1 MSVLLW
7 ASGHGAAFQERLS
20 RTLAMAEALGT
31 RGLGTRIALPVEE
44 AALGWLDRAGVRNP
58 VLLPERGC
66 ELRAVLGARGGADAI
81 VADVERPLSR
91 ADVRALAAGNP
102 LVVVEGRGPGLAEAD
117 VVVALEP
124 DARRSRALSGPGY
137 APLRRAVRLAGD
149 LRGRPPRPTPLVVVH
164 VDARDDAGV
173 IARIL
178 GGIAMARDAGTR
190 LVGRLVADPLVAA
203 EPRLAGLARR
213 FDLSPPTAVS
223 PDASIASLVE
233 ADVAVVTGGMVAYEA
248 VACGVPTIV
257 MGAPRG
263 ISTLAAAGAAVSLPA
278 GATEERVAAAIIA
291 IATSPERREALVA
304 ASRTLVDGLG
314 ADRIADRLIALLAV
328 TRAADVRER
337 RVG

>member
-7 ASGHGAAFQERLS
+7 ASGRGAAFQERLS

-31 RGLGTRIALPVEE
+31 RGLGTRVALPAEA

-58 VLLPERGC
+58 VLLPERDS
-66 ELRAVLGARGGADAI
+66 ELRAVLRARGGAYAI

-91 ADVRALAAGNP
+91 ADVRALSGGNP

-124 DARRSRALSGPGY
+124 DARRSRALSGPEY

-149 LRGRPPRPTPLVVVH
+149 LRGWPPRPIPLVVVH
-164 VDARDDAGV
+164 LDARDDAGM
-173 IARIL
+173 IARVL

-190 LVGRLVADPLVAA
+190 LVARVVADPRIAA

-213 FDLSPPTAVS
+213 FELSPPTSVW

-233 ADVAVVTGGMVAYEA
+233 ADVAVVTSAMVAYEA

-257 MGAPRG
+257 VGAPRG
-263 ISTLAAAGAAVSLPA
+263 ISPLAAGGAAVSLPA
-278 GATEERVAAAIIA
+278 AAAEERVAAALTA
-291 IATSPERREALVA
+291 LATSPARRSSLA
-304 ASRTLVDGLG
+304 ATSRTLVDGLG
-314 ADRIADRLIALLAV
+314 ADRIADRLLALLAA
-328 TRAADVRER
+328 TRTADACER